1 MHLRDGRVS
10 SGFIAACVNIAEM
23 SLGCVM
29 SARKAEAILGTFSVL
44 HQKHTEKKKKK
55 KEAIISFYLEVVPCG
70 QPVEEMQERARVVSF
85 RNFST
90 VESDEPW

>member
-1 MHLRDGRVS
+1 MS

-44 HQKHTEKKKKK
+44 HQKHTKKKKK
-55 KEAIISFYLEVVPCG
+55 KGSN
-70 QPVEEMQERARVVSF
+70 
-85 RNFST
+85 NFILS
-90 VESDEPW
+90 